1 MALKNNL
8 IKALNKQINYLS
20 REDAESSVN
29 VVIDY
34 LKEQL
39 VKENRIEI
47 RGFGSFSIRKRKK
60 VGSDDEF
67 YNTVYFRMAKTI
79 SEKLNKL

>member
-8 IKALNKQINYLS
+8 IKAINKQINYLS

-34 LKEQL
+34 LKDQL
-39 VKENRIEI
+39 AKENRIEI

-67 YNTVYFRMAKTI
+67 YNTVYFRMAKII

>member
-8 IKALNKQINYLS
+8 VEALVKK
-20 REDAESSVN
+20 
-29 VVIDY
+29 IDY
-34 LKEQL
+34 LTREDISTSLDVVINCISDQL

-60 VGSDDEF
+60 VGSDDIE

-79 SEKLNKL
+79 AEKLNKL

>member
-8 IKALNKQINYLS
+8 VEALVKK
-20 REDAESSVN
+20 
-29 VVIDY
+29 IDY
-34 LKEQL
+34 LTREDISTSVDVVINCISDQL
-39 VKENRIEI
+39 AKENRIEI

-60 VGSDDEF
+60 VGSNDIE

-79 SEKLNKL
+79 AEKLNKL